1 MLFNVGMKSEPRMTC
16 FQIKPYMLKD
26 DEGQKFHSL
35 GALVVVKAGS
45 EQTGGA
51 FNLLEIM
58 APAGFATSLNIHY
71 AEDVA
76 LFVLE
81 GKLTIY
87 WGDEMKEAS
96 AGSYFFQPR
105 GTPYGFRVTGELPAK
120 VLYLTMPGGL
130 DRLVRERGLS
140 PQHADATAMA
150 ARYQIEI
157 LGPLPE

>member
-1 MLFNVGMKSEPRMTC
+1 MLTGN
-16 FQIKPYMLKD
+16 
-26 DEGQKFHSL
+26 EGQKLESR
-35 GALVVVKAGS
+35 GALVLVKAGS

-51 FNLLEIM
+51 FNVLEIM
-58 APAGFATSLNIHY
+58 VPAGFATSLNIHY

-87 WGDEMKEAS
+87 WGDETQEAA

-105 GTPYGFRVTGELPAK
+105 GIPYGFRVSGELPAR
-120 VLYLTMPGGL
+120 VLYFTTPGGL
-130 DRLVRERGLS
+130 DRFVRERGLS
-140 PQHADATAMA
+140 PQQSDPTVIA
-150 ARYQIEI
+150 ARYKIEI

>member
-1 MLFNVGMKSEPRMTC
+1 MTSL
-16 FQIKPYMLKD
+16 QIKPYMLKD
-26 DEGQKFHSL
+26 DEGQKLQSL
-35 GALVVVKAGS
+35 GALVLVKACS

-51 FNLLEIM
+51 FNVLEIM

-87 WGDEMKEAS
+87 WGDEMQEAA

-105 GTPYGFRVTGELPAK
+105 GTPYGFRVSGERPAK
-120 VLYLTMPGGL
+120 VLYLTTPGGL
-130 DRLVRERGLS
+130 DRFVRERGLT
-140 PQHADATAMA
+140 PQHSDATAAA
-150 ARYQIEI
+150 ARFKIEI

>member
-1 MLFNVGMKSEPRMTC
+1 MKSDTMMTSL
-16 FQIKPYMLKD
+16 QIKPYMLKD
-26 DEGQKFHSL
+26 DEGQKLHSL
-35 GALVVVKAGS
+35 GALVLVKAGC

-51 FNLLEIM
+51 FNVLEIM

-81 GKLTIY
+81 GKLTIF
-87 WGDEMKEAS
+87 WGDEMQEAA

-105 GTPYGFRVTGELPAK
+105 GTPYGFRVSGELPAK
-120 VLYLTMPGGL
+120 VLYLTTPGGL
-130 DRLVRERGLS
+130 DRFVHERGLAAEQS
-140 PQHADATAMA
+140 DATTIA
-150 ARYQIEI
+150 ARFKIEI